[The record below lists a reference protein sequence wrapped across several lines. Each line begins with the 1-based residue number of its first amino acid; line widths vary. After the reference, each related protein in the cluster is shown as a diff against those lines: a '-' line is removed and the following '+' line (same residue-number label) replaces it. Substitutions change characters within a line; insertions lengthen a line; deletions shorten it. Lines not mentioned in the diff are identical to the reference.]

1 MIPARHSGLRLRDE
15 RTLDLVK
22 QHGSRPQ
29 DGANNA
35 MPKHVFDALA
45 DHASLS
51 DNLIMLR
58 ITCILSN
65 SEETVVYIPE
75 RTTLYA
81 AAWVEP
87 PPHWDIVHHML
98 IRGSEG
104 AAGII
109 TCSPISMLEP
119 ASEII
124 DEIHVAHVFEA
135 KTILAYGGAG
145 TYVCKELADWCKRT
159 RRRYGKAV
167 IYFASNWRFI
177 TYDSAGIPGDD
188 RALYGATG
196 RWRGQ
201 WSITLG
207 PREIDTILGLLLD
220 MVCHDLR
227 TLSDDD
233 ASSSLQ
239 VENAS
244 EENLQFIGPI

>member
-1 MIPARHSGLRLRDE
+1 MQKDPVRQRSSPLHYVVPL
-15 RTLDLVK
+15 T
-22 QHGSRPQ
+22 
-29 DGANNA
+29 
-35 MPKHVFDALA
+35 HV
-45 DHASLS
+45 H
-51 DNLIMLR
+51 
-58 ITCILSN
+58 
-65 SEETVVYIPE
+65 
-75 RTTLYA
+75 
-81 AAWVEP
+81 
-87 PPHWDIVHHML
+87 
-98 IRGSEG
+98 
-104 AAGII
+104 
-109 TCSPISMLEP
+109 IS
-119 ASEII
+119 
-124 DEIHVAHVFEA
+124 
-135 KTILAYGGAG
+135 
-145 TYVCKELADWCKRT
+145 
-159 RRRYGKAV
+159 RRYGKAV